1 MTRTTQQQAIAFC
14 ESVRPEMVK
23 RYCINIEGQSIWHIR
38 YDDGPSLNL
47 YHASK
52 TKNPK
57 DSRRTWQEMGR
68 VEKWRVWRS
77 IESTGA
83 NP

>member
-23 RYCINIEGQSIWHIR
+23 RYCINTEGRDVWMLAQA
-38 YDDGPSLNL
+38 GPGCAL

-52 TKNPK
+52 TKKPK
-57 DSRRTWQEMGR
+57 DSRRSW
-68 VEKWRVWRS
+68 EKIGAFEGWNVWRS
-77 IESTGA
+77 ITTTGA
-83 NP
+83 NL

>member
-23 RYCINIEGQSIWHIR
+23 RYCINTEGQNIWR
-38 YDDGPSLNL
+38 VKRDGKTLPHL

-57 DSRRTWQEMGR
+57 DSRRSWQEMGR